1 MGFRSGLKNIM
12 MRPAIAQLR
21 RLVWAKRSLLLV
33 LVLASMLLGGNPA
46 IASLTDDHYDGNIFP
61 LYAGNGSLVP
71 PSLKLSD
78 SLRTHTPAILVLYV
92 DDSADCKQF
101 APVISQLDAFYG
113 RAADILPIS
122 IDSIPVKDQYDP
134 SEPGY
139 YLTGYAPQ
147 TVVFDKTGQ
156 VVLNESGVIP
166 YERIDDV
173 LREVFDLLPRSESV
187 ELKRRIVNEINTE
200 LVPQ

>member
-1 MGFRSGLKNIM
+1 MFERCLGYG
-12 MRPAIAQLR
+12 
-21 RLVWAKRSLLLV
+21 WAKRGGRSLWVSVTLSVV
-33 LVLASMLLGGNPA
+33 LMGVLLLGGNPA

-71 PSLKLSD
+71 PRITLAD

-92 DDSADCKQF
+92 DDSTDCKQF

-122 IDSIPVKDQYDP
+122 IDSIPVKDQYNP

-147 TVVFDKTGQ
+147 TVVFDKAGR

>member
-1 MGFRSGLKNIM
+1 M
-12 MRPAIAQLR
+12 
-21 RLVWAKRSLLLV
+21 LV
-33 LVLASMLLGGNPA
+33 LVLASVLLGGNSA
-46 IASLTDDHYDGNIFP
+46 IAGLTDDHYDGNIFP

-92 DDSADCKQF
+92 DDSTDCKQF
-101 APVISQLDAFYG
+101 APVVSQLDAFYG

-122 IDSIPVKDQYDP
+122 IDAIPPKDNYDP

-147 TVVFDKTGQ
+147 TVVFNKAGK
-156 VVLNESGVIP
+156 VVLNESGVIS

-173 LREVFDLLPRSESV
+173 LREVFDLLPRSESA
-187 ELKRRIVNEINTE
+187 ELKRRVVNEINTE

>member
-1 MGFRSGLKNIM
+1 MACGVFERCLGYG
-12 MRPAIAQLR
+12 
-21 RLVWAKRSLLLV
+21 WAKRGGRSLWVSVTLSVV
-33 LVLASMLLGGNPA
+33 LMGVLLLGGNPA

-71 PSLKLSD
+71 PRITLAD

-92 DDSADCKQF
+92 DDSTDCKQF

-122 IDSIPVKDQYDP
+122 IDSIPVKDQYNP

-147 TVVFDKTGQ
+147 TVVFDKAGR